1 MILFKKKISAHSV
14 GVMEFKHK
22 MEIIKKNAIKKEKK
36 VPNITSK
43 KLKETSPKAPNVVL
57 EPVEKSEKQNE
68 IKIKA
73 TSDRPK
79 RNDLSDI
86 PHTKEKIKKVMSKQ
100 KVLSPLA
107 QLIFHKKT
115 TSKGRR
121 KNKLQLFNELKEKG
135 KLALTVSSHSPQIS
149 PSKGELQENKRESRE
164 NRGEKIESFDKLKP
178 HFTKIGPN
186 SQSVIPELVLNRP
199 HQPLIRQYKTLWTPD
214 MLGRENL
221 KEYMDKI
228 KEIYSSKFISEEKAI
243 ILLKDQKFSPND
255 SIQLIKKDE
264 KNYYTYFKV
273 RKFQDLSKKLN
284 SFK

>member
-1 MILFKKKISAHSV
+1 MPSKRRKRFLLL
-14 GVMEFKHK
+14 
-22 MEIIKKNAIKKEKK
+22 
-36 VPNITSK
+36 PQK

-79 RNDLSDI
+79 RNDLSGDI

-135 KLALTVSSHSPQIS
+135 KLALIVSSHSPQIS
-149 PSKGELQENKRESRE
+149 PSKGELQESKRESRE

-178 HFTKIGPN
+178 HFTKIGPT

-228 KEIYSSKFISEEKAI
+228 KDIYSSKFISEEKAI
-243 ILLKDQKFSPND
+243 ILLKDQKFSTMD

-273 RKFQDLSKKLN
+273 RKFQDLSKKL
-284 SFK
+284 SSLK